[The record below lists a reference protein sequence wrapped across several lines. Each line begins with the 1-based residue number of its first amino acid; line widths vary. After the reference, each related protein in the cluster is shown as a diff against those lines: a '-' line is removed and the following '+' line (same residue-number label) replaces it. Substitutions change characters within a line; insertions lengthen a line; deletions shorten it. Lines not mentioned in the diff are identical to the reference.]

1 MFIKYEVNRVIGCIR
16 GGTNNTSFEGVS
28 KEQFADVGVI
38 SLISMLVK
46 WLFESVLLFQK
57 DHECLN

>member
-1 MFIKYEVNRVIGCIR
+1 MFLKYVVNWVARCIQ
-16 GGTNNTSFEGVS
+16 GGTNNTLFEGVF